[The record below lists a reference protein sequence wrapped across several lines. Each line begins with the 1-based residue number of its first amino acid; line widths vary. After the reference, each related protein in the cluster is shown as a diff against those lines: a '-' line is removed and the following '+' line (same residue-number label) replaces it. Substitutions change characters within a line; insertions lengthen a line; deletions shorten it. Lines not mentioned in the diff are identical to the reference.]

1 MNTTNQ
7 SLLTAVLAAAALTA
21 FACGRPAA
29 ETKTAETKPAP
40 AVTAASAPAPVPAAP
55 AGAILGHAIG
65 RGGKGSVIGAILG
78 AVVGTVV
85 ASRTPGEQVSF
96 TKGTAVDI
104 KLDSPIRVQ
113 PRDLK

>member
-7 SLLTAVLAAAALTA
+7 SLLTAVL
-21 FACGRPAA
+21 
-29 ETKTAETKPAP
+29 
-40 AVTAASAPAPVPAAP
+40 
-55 AGAILGHAIG
+55 
-65 RGGKGSVIGAILG
+65 
-78 AVVGTVV
+78 